1 MPGYGDLAVFM
12 TSRPDTEMFR
22 RFSSMNAESLL
33 HMQAELSAL
42 EMSLNVMRED
52 PNWNAFN
59 SSWLTAP
66 RCNGN
71 SMVGDVF
78 DRARALLD
86 QYCAYAAVMWLSYG

>member
-1 MPGYGDLAVFM
+1 
-12 TSRPDTEMFR
+12 
-22 RFSSMNAESLL
+22 MNAECLL

-52 PNWNAFN
+52 PDWNAFN

-66 RCNGN
+66 NCTSN
-71 SMVGDVF
+71 SMVGDIF

-86 QYCAYAAVMWLSYG
+86 QYCAYAEVPRLSRG